1 MKYLIRVNF
10 SDSVKKMQFLFV
22 CFVIVSLV
30 QLQAEVI
37 SVSDD
42 DDFAKVVEG
51 KF

>member
-30 QLQAEVI
+30 QAEVI